1 LAKLLLVEDD
11 KDLAQTVL
19 DSLRGERYDVEYA
32 SDGTLGLEMLK
43 YTQFDVIILDWE
55 LPEMTGVDILK
66 KFRMS
71 GGQTPVLMLTGR
83 SAVTD
88 KETGLDAGA
97 DDYLTK
103 PFDLRELVARIRA
116 MLRRRT
122 VASSS
127 LLTYKDIVLDPL
139 SHKVTRAG
147 KPVHVLPRDFALLEF
162 LMRHPNE
169 IFAVESLLVR
179 VWESDSEASPEGL
192 RVAIRRLR
200 KALDTSE
207 ELSDSIIEN
216 VSRVGYRLR
225 Q

>member
-1 LAKLLLVEDD
+1 
-11 KDLAQTVL
+11 
-19 DSLRGERYDVEYA
+19 
-32 SDGTLGLEMLK
+32 
-43 YTQFDVIILDWE
+43 
-55 LPEMTGVDILK
+55 
-66 KFRMS
+66 MS
-71 GGQTPVLMLTGR
+71 
-83 SAVTD
+83 D

-122 VASSS
+122 VAASSV
-127 LLTYKDIVLDPL
+127 LTYKLIELDPQ

-147 KPVHVLPRDFALLEF
+147 QPVHVLPRDFALLEF

-169 IFAVESLLVR
+169 IFAVESLLLR

-192 RVAIRRLR
+192 RVAVRRLR
-200 KALDTSE
+200 RALDTSE
-207 ELSDSIIEN
+207 DLSESIIEN

-225 Q
+225 K